1 MITHYASV
9 SLPTVSLAGV
19 RQFYGDRLGFP
30 IESESRERIVFR
42 PTPHFALAFTDSCSP
57 TVPAHLA
64 FEVAS
69 SSFAETV
76 GRLREA
82 GVPLLRWEDGR
93 EIVPSETGRNVYF
106 RDGDGHLLE
115 LICHE
120 YVRENVL
127 PACGPFG
134 ILYLREAGFP
144 FADMPSFREWARR
157 VLHMKT
163 AKESDDFTFAIGGT
177 AHAVLVA
184 KTRRWIPIAMA
195 ALPPA
200 IETVFGVP
208 DGRYLDE
215 AEAALAAEGISFAR
229 SGGEV
234 RFRKDGY
241 DWTLRLT
248 ADFPPDLPARLDLPL
263 SR

>member
-9 SLPTVSLAGV
+9 GLPTVSLAGV
-19 RQFYGDRLGFP
+19 RQFYGDRLAFP
-30 IESESRERIVFR
+30 IESETPERIVFR
-42 PTPHFALAFTDSCSP
+42 PTPHFALAFTDSYTP
-57 TVPAHLA
+57 TAPAHLA

-69 SSFAETV
+69 SAFEEAVS
-76 GRLREA
+76 RLKEA
-82 GVPLLRWEDGR
+82 GVPPLRWEDGSEVDR
-93 EIVPSETGRNVYF
+93 SETGRNVYF

-120 YVRENVL
+120 YVRESVL

-144 FADMPSFREWARR
+144 LADMPSFREWARR
-157 VLHMKT
+157 VLRMKT

-200 IETVFGVP
+200 IDTVFGVP
-208 DGRYLDE
+208 DGNCLNE
-215 AEAALAAEGISFAR
+215 AEAALAAEGVPYAR

-248 ADFPPDLPARLDLPL
+248 ADFPPDLPARLGLPL